1 VTDGQLPGEDLLRRH
16 ATLEQPLA
24 AVVGETPPA
33 ELGLEAL
40 YRDHARDMSR
50 WVKRLWGRHDA
61 EDVLHEVL
69 LVVQR
74 RLPEFRG
81 DAALK
86 TWLYAVTARVVIDRR
101 RKERWRRLL
110 FRRAVPDLEAEYAR
124 VESPQRGTE
133 REQARA
139 MVYAVLDKLSERDRA
154 LLIMFEL
161 EGIPIEQIMNVLS
174 ISESNAWVSLHRAR
188 ERFRK
193 IYARRFGREQE
204 L

>member
-1 VTDGQLPGEDLLRRH
+1 M
-16 ATLEQPLA
+16 LEPLEGL
-24 AVVGETPPA
+24 VGEETPKA
-33 ELGLEAL
+33 VLHLEAL
-40 YRDHARDMSR
+40 YREHGREMSR
-50 WVKRLWGRHDA
+50 WVKRLWGRRDA

-74 RLPEFRG
+74 RLSEFRG
-81 DAALK
+81 DSTLK

-110 FRRAVPDLEAEYAR
+110 FRRAVPQLQ
-124 VESPQRGTE
+124 VERGPVETPLHGAE
-133 REQARA
+133 REQAAA
-139 MVYAVLDKLSERDRA
+139 MVYVVLDQLSERDRT

-161 EGIPIEQIMNVLS
+161 EGLPIEEITYVLS
-174 ISESNAWVSLHRAR
+174 ISEDNAWVSLHRAR
-188 ERFRK
+188 ARFRK

>member
-1 VTDGQLPGEDLLRRH
+1 M
-16 ATLEQPLA
+16 
-24 AVVGETPPA
+24 VGETPQA
-33 ELGLEAL
+33 KLRLETL
-40 YRDHARDMSR
+40 YREYGHDMSR

-81 DAALK
+81 DAAIK

-101 RKERWRRLL
+101 RKDRWRRLL
-110 FRRAVPDLEAEYAR
+110 FRRATPELEADYEN
-124 VESPQRGTE
+124 VESPQRSTE

-139 MVYAVLDKLSERDRA
+139 MVYAILDKLSERDRA

-161 EGIPIEQIMNVLS
+161 EGLPIGQITDVLG
-174 ISESNAWVSLHRAR
+174 ISENNAWVSLHRAR

>member
-1 VTDGQLPGEDLLRRH
+1 LSGIETTKGDPLRRNATLEPLAALPGE
-16 ATLEQPLA
+16 
-24 AVVGETPPA
+24 TPQA
-33 ELGLEAL
+33 ELQLDAL
-40 YRDHARDMSR
+40 YREHGRDMSR

-81 DAALK
+81 DSALK

-110 FRRAVPDLEAEYAR
+110 FRRAEPELAAEHGG
-124 VESPQRGTE
+124 VELPHRGAE
-133 REQARA
+133 RREARA
-139 MVYAVLDKLSERDRA
+139 IVYQILDQLSERDRA

-161 EGIPIEQIMNVLS
+161 EGLPITHIMTILS
-174 ISESNAWVSLHRAR
+174 ISENNAWVSLHRAR
-188 ERFRK
+188 ARFRK